1 MLDEQ
6 VAVAWATNQVVEF
19 DGRDSLIDT
28 RDDFLCDGCRVD
40 MIRIEAIAQSRD
52 SGSDL
57 VELNAFFASI

>member
-28 RDDFLCDGCRVD
+28 RNDFLCDGRRVD